1 MTKEERQNLV
11 EKLGESL
18 LEFEI
23 DAEIKIYREC
33 AYYMKD
39 SNMKDSLE
47 IAVDKKLE
55 PENKE
60 KVEKFNEKV
69 KDFT

>member
-33 AYYMKD
+33 AHYMKD

-60 KVEKFNEKV
+60 KVEKFNERV